1 MAGNSTTLG
10 EAQVPIRATM
20 EKLDG
25 DLDAARSKI
34 GAAVQAIGTN
44 LHTIGTAAL
53 AGIGTAVG
61 ILTAGIVGIGKLTI
75 DAAPIEA
82 VQMAF
87 DGLAESAGS
96 SGDAMLEA
104 LQKGSSGMIT
114 NAALM
119 KSYNTAAQLVGLTFA
134 NQLPD
139 AMQYLM
145 KVSAATGQDMG
156 FMMESLVK
164 GVGRMSPMI
173 LDNLGIQVSLAEATA
188 NAAEMYGVEESALSK
203 AQLQA
208 GMMNVVLE
216 KLEQNTAAMPDVTDM
231 AAAKMAQYKVDIQ
244 NAKDEIGM
252 GFLPVLSEVMT
263 TLSGLVKSIMPLVT
277 KALEKVVP
285 IVLEIA
291 GAFGTFILSIAN
303 GKSPL
308 DALKT
313 LMGELLPPE
322 MAEGFSDFVD
332 KVSELVGKVSE
343 LLAPVMQW
351 LSENVTLQDV
361 LIGLGVAIATVVI
374 PAIGTLIT
382 TMAPIIGTF
391 LLVTAAIAALRLA
404 WESDFLGIRTAF
416 ESYMSYQLGSW
427 EILINYLKV
436 LIPAAIAAVTEW
448 WNGVLMP
455 ALQAVWSFIQTS
467 ILPVFQAI
475 ADLLSVV
482 IGGAISVVS
491 ALWNDIFLPALQ
503 VVWDFLQANIFPL
516 FAALADLLSAVVG
529 VAVTAL
535 AGIWQNVLAPALET
549 VFGWL
554 GEKLQPAF
562 EALRDVIGTVG
573 DWIQKNLGPA
583 FDGLGAKI
591 EVVVGWIKELADKI
605 RNLELPDWLTPG
617 SPTPFEIGLVGI
629 GKALQD
635 LSTMYLPKFSSSLQ
649 ISENG
654 LVALGGGSLQP
665 GQQNNGLTQADL
677 DMALQNQARFF
688 ATAVATAVA
697 QRMG

>member
-1 MAGNSTTLG
+1 
-10 EAQVPIRATM
+10 M

-61 ILTAGIVGIGKLTI
+61 ILTAGIAGIGKLTI
-75 DAAPIEA
+75 DAAPIEGVA
-82 VQMAF
+82 AAF
-87 DGLAESAGS
+87 EGLAESAGS
-96 SGDAMLEA
+96 SGDVMLEA

-114 NAALM
+114 NADLM
-119 KSYNTAAQLVGLTFA
+119 KSYNQAAQLVGLEFA
-134 NQLPD
+134 NKLPD
-139 AMQYLM
+139 AMKYLM

-216 KLEQNTAAMPDVTDM
+216 KLAVNTEAMPDVTDK
-231 AAAKMAQYKVDIQ
+231 AAAKFAQFKVNIQ
-244 NAKDEIGM
+244 NAKDEIGLA
-252 GFLPVLSEVMT
+252 FLPILSTVMT
-263 TLSGLVKSIMPLVT
+263 TLSGLVKSVMPTVT

-285 IVLEIA
+285 VVLDIA
-291 GAFGTFILSIAN
+291 SAFGTFILSIAN
-303 GKSPL
+303 GQSPL

-322 MAEGFSDFVD
+322 MAERFSGFVD
-332 KVSELVGKVSE
+332 KVSELGAKVSE

-351 LSENVTLQDV
+351 LGENVKLQDV
-361 LIGLGVAIATVVI
+361 LIALGIAIGTVIV
-374 PAIGTLIT
+374 PAIGTLIST
-382 TMAPIIGTF
+382 LAPIIGTF
-391 LLVTAAIAALRLA
+391 LLVTAAITALRLA
-404 WESDFLGIRTAF
+404 WENDFMGIRTALTDAW
-416 ESYMSYQLGSW
+416 EGSIKPALEELW
-427 EILINYLKV
+427 AWLQVN
-436 LIPAAIAAVTEW
+436 IPAAIATVTEW
-448 WNGVLMP
+448 WNGTFLPV
-455 ALQAVWSFIQTS
+455 LQAVWSFIQSS
-467 ILPVFQAI
+467 IIPVFQAI
-475 ADLLSVV
+475 GDLLSVV
-482 IGGAISVVS
+482 IGGAISIVS
-491 ALWNDIFLPALQ
+491 AMWSDIFLPALQ
-503 VVWDFLQANIFPL
+503 IVWDFLQANIFPL

-554 GEKLQPAF
+554 ADKLQPAF
-562 EALRDVIGTVG
+562 EVLRDVIGVVG
-573 DWIQKNLGPA
+573 DWISGKLGPA
-583 FDGLGAKI
+583 FDSLGSKI
-591 EVVVGWIKELADKI
+591 QAVVGWIKDLADKI

-635 LSTMYLPKFSSSLQ
+635 LNTMYLPKFFSSLQ
-649 ISENG
+649 ISESG
-654 LVALGGGSLQP
+654 LVALGGNTMQP
-665 GQQNNGLTQADL
+665 IQQGGGITQADL